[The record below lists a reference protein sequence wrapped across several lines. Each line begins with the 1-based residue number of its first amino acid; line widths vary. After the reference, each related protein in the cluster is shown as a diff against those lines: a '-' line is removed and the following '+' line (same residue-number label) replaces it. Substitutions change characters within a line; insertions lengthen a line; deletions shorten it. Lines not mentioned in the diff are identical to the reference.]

1 MRYLVNHGIK
11 RLKRSP
17 LYTIWFT
24 RYLGIS
30 SRFKVLKI
38 QLWWYNFSQPC
49 IQGAMVHLCLWQLQI
64 LSAPWL
70 RAAALEQLSAS
81 VNQRGTLKSSILI
94 WFSMKATIYF
104 GVPLCKPPVFFAVD
118 CSEWLLLWMILEF
131 LELRHQMVF
140 LEMVPVMPSFP
151 GDVPWITSGS
161 PWSQGWWWLLM
172 SQIAPSVSVETSS
185 N

>member
-1 MRYLVNHGIK
+1 MVLRKKKKKKKNRRHTVYHRISMRYLVNHGIK

-70 RAAALEQLSAS
+70 RAAALEQLTAS

-118 CSEWLLLWMILEF
+118 CSELLVLWMILEF

-140 LEMVPVMPSFP
+140 SDGPSDAEFSWRCP
-151 GDVPWITSGS
+151 
-161 PWSQGWWWLLM
+161 L
-172 SQIAPSVSVETSS
+172 
-185 N
+185 